1 MNLEKFAIRLFE
13 LSGWPEGGDIDGFD
27 FQEAAIECGLL
38 TSEFRYEPCGENC
51 HCAEYHGAMSGG
63 VTCYR
68 KAPFLM
74 SSEPNLHTNSDESPA
89 TGGDV

>member
-1 MNLEKFAIRLFE
+1 MDLEKFAKKMFE

-27 FQEAAIECGLL
+27 FQDAAAECGLL
-38 TSEFRYEPCGENC
+38 TKETRHEPCGESC
-51 HCAEYHGAMSGG
+51 FCAIYHGDMSEG

-74 SSEPNLHTNSDESPA
+74 TPNDANEPRR
-89 TGGDV
+89 